1 MNTKPK
7 TASSPTL
14 RAPVNLP
21 AMPLESQVHQYPPI
35 EMARSR
41 LLESRLVFDHPDG
54 FEQARRHG
62 FFLLEVPARM
72 DFCPGDLF
80 VRNCFL
86 PRAEGALSTYTGF
99 KECQIPGAYQG
110 YFDREHDQWENVYIE
125 RGNWSLIPEAVAALG
140 VQMAEL
146 GIGVLRAVLAE
157 LDIPRAEWARLTSG
171 LSEGQG
177 HQMFGFNHFR
187 ASKPIRGSKFHRDS
201 GWVTVLRST
210 EPGLIAYIDG
220 ASTAAMASPAPSPT
234 GSSSSSHRAWTWQP
248 AIPSP
253 ATSTCLAR
261 RASAR
266 PTRVSRSG
274 PKIGWRAGKDIS
286 PATSTR
292 SSSSSS
298 RADSG
303 RQCSQALC
311 CGRPNGCGV
320 SVSRCCGPYSR
331 NWTCR

>member
-187 ASKPIRGSKFHRDS
+187 ASKPIRGFKFHRDS

-220 ASTAAMASPAPSPT
+220 QLRSINPLPGHLIINFGSSMEVLSEHLSRKVHANVHGVARTERASPDERYSYVVFLDSDL
-234 GSSSSSHRAWTWQP
+234 GGDIYRYGP
-248 AIPSP
+248 AG
-253 ATSTCLAR
+253 AQKVQTVLEFAEQE
-261 RASAR
+261 
-266 PTRVSRSG
+266 VSRTYND
-274 PKIGWRAGKDIS
+274 DI
-286 PATSTR
+286 
-292 SSSSSS
+292 
-298 RADSG
+298 
-303 RQCSQALC
+303 LL
-311 CGRPNGCGV
+311 
-320 SVSRCCGPYSR
+320 
-331 NWTCR
+331 

>member
-201 GWVTVLRST
+201 GWVTV
-210 EPGLIAYIDG
+210 
-220 ASTAAMASPAPSPT
+220 
-234 GSSSSSHRAWTWQP
+234 
-248 AIPSP
+248 
-253 ATSTCLAR
+253 
-261 RASAR
+261 
-266 PTRVSRSG
+266 
-274 PKIGWRAGKDIS
+274 
-286 PATSTR
+286 
-292 SSSSSS
+292 
-298 RADSG
+298 
-303 RQCSQALC
+303 
-311 CGRPNGCGV
+311 
-320 SVSRCCGPYSR
+320 
-331 NWTCR
+331 